1 MGNSR
6 EWVLYYALQPYA
18 FPAGPAFRL
27 FFRRRLPVK
36 EAVLWLLSYG
46 SSAGRRATSTPRGTR
61 TRTVQEPEPVIVTQP
76 SPAMT
81 MSVDDL
87 TQPSPKIF
95 TIDRF

>member
-6 EWVLYYALQPYA
+6 ERPVYYALQPYA

-36 EAVLWLLSYG
+36 DAVLWLLSYG

-61 TRTVQEPEPVIVTQP
+61 TRTVQEPEPVTVTQP
-76 SPAMT
+76 RPAMT
-81 MSVDDL
+81 MSVDDFV
-87 TQPSPKIF
+87 QPSPNIL
-95 TIDRF
+95 TIDWF